1 MPAKKYEYRDVWLNG
16 AIVPQAEA
24 NVPIFTQTA
33 QRGANVYEGIRAYWN
48 QEKQNLYLWKLDAH
62 VKRLFQS
69 MKIMR
74 IQSPYTAEE
83 YKQAC
88 IDWCRANDFREDIH
102 FRLVTYLGD
111 GGANGVKM
119 FKPDEIDSGTVIFG
133 GPRPH
138 KEAMEQGKHFCVSSW
153 RRISDDVMP
162 PRVKAG
168 ANYQNSRLAS
178 IEARTNG
185 YDDAILLAR
194 DGTVAEAT
202 GSTIMMVRD
211 GDLVTSPVTGGIL
224 ESITRK
230 AVLKMFE
237 RSHNLAPQERPIDRT
252 EVYIADE
259 LFCCGSAEEVTPII
273 SVDRIAIGDGKPG
286 PITRQLQ
293 ALYFEAARGQNPD
306 YESEL
311 TPVYN

>member
-1 MPAKKYEYRDVWLNG
+1 MQARKYEYRDVWMNG
-16 AIVPQAEA
+16 AIVPQEQA

-48 QEKQNLYLWKLDAH
+48 AEKQNLYIWKLDAH
-62 VKRLFQS
+62 IKRLFQS

-74 IQSPYTAEE
+74 MTTPYTFDE

-88 IDWCRANDFREDIH
+88 IDWCRANAFREDVH
-102 FRLVTYLGD
+102 FRLVVYLGD
-111 GGANGVKM
+111 GGPNGVKM
-119 FKPDEIDSGTVIFG
+119 FKPGEIEFGAFITG

-138 KEAMEQGKHFCVSSW
+138 KEALENGKHFCVSSW

-185 YDDAILLAR
+185 YDDAIILGR

-202 GSTIMMVRD
+202 GSTIMIVRD
-211 GDLVTSPVTGGIL
+211 GDLITSPVTGGIL

-237 RSHNLAPQERPIDRT
+237 RSHNREPQERPVDRT
-252 EVYIADE
+252 EIYIADE
-259 LFCCGSAEEVTPII
+259 VFCCGSAEEVTPII
-273 SVDRIAIGDGKPG
+273 SVDRIEIGDGKPG
-286 PITRQLQ
+286 PITRRLQ
-293 ALYFEAARGQNPD
+293 GIYFEAARGMSPD
-306 YESEL
+306 YVPEL
-311 TPVYN
+311 TPVYA